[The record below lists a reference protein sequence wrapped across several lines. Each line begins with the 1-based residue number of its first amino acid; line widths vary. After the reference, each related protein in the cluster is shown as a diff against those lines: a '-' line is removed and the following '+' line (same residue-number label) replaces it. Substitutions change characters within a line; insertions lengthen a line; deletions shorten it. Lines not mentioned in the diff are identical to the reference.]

1 MGNVKKEKPEGYFYL
16 RSTGDGKGIIH
27 LQYFIDGKTVRKST
41 GKKIEEKYWDKKN
54 QQLKTTCSNPEMRQ
68 TLVRYKYEMDTQ
80 KKMVDDQ
87 IFKYD
92 GELTFEIVQQMLNG
106 DFISKDKKKKE
117 LNFIEYC
124 IQVQKT
130 KLIQGGGEKTYY
142 NKVKLIEKFHKF
154 FKTKYGREK
163 ITLRDITPGLIDEYI
178 NWRIESTPNN
188 KLVTTTKSL
197 VPIVQGVESL
207 YDDGMLD
214 GHIYSSIKKK
224 YLKEGRPDYTSKPV
238 KEKVKYLTPDQIR
251 QFLEVYKDERRK
263 TTIQY
268 MEMFLFSIYTGLR
281 ASDIITLEWD
291 NIDFE
296 SHRLCKIMIKTGQI
310 LDEYLNEDS
319 MKILEKWKNKED
331 RNSRFVFNL
340 LKEDFDMN
348 DKKKLWVTIDS
359 KNTSIRQSLNIVG
372 DKMGLPFKLGL
383 HCGRHTFTVLCLDNG
398 EDLYSVSKSLGH
410 TSIKSTEQTYSD
422 ILDSRKRKISQ
433 ERNFG
438 FSFPI

>member
-1 MGNVKKEKPEGYFYL
+1 
-16 RSTGDGKGIIH
+16 
-27 LQYFIDGKTVRKST
+27 
-41 GKKIEEKYWDKKN
+41 
-54 QQLKTTCSNPEMRQ
+54 
-68 TLVRYKYEMDTQ
+68 
-80 KKMVDDQ
+80 
-87 IFKYD
+87 
-92 GELTFEIVQQMLNG
+92 
-106 DFISKDKKKKE
+106 
-117 LNFIEYC
+117 
-124 IQVQKT
+124 
-130 KLIQGGGEKTYY
+130 
-142 NKVKLIEKFHKF
+142 
-154 FKTKYGREK
+154 
-163 ITLRDITPGLIDEYI
+163 
-178 NWRIESTPNN
+178 
-188 KLVTTTKSL
+188 
-197 VPIVQGVESL
+197 
-207 YDDGMLD
+207 
-214 GHIYSSIKKK
+214 
-224 YLKEGRPDYTSKPV
+224 
-238 KEKVKYLTPDQIR
+238 
-251 QFLEVYKDERRK
+251 
-263 TTIQY
+263 
-268 MEMFLFSIYTGLR
+268 
-281 ASDIITLEWD
+281 
-291 NIDFE
+291 
-296 SHRLCKIMIKTGQI
+296 MIKTGQI

>member
-1 MGNVKKEKPEGYFYL
+1 
-16 RSTGDGKGIIH
+16 
-27 LQYFIDGKTVRKST
+27 
-41 GKKIEEKYWDKKN
+41 
-54 QQLKTTCSNPEMRQ
+54 
-68 TLVRYKYEMDTQ
+68 MDTQ

-117 LNFIEYC
+117 LNFIEHC

-296 SHRLCKIMIKTGQI
+296 NHRLCKNMIKTGQI

>member
-1 MGNVKKEKPEGYFYL
+1 MGNVKKDKPEGYFYL

-296 SHRLCKIMIKTGQI
+296 SRRLCKIMIKTGQI

>member
-1 MGNVKKEKPEGYFYL
+1 MGNVKKDKPEGYFYL

-163 ITLRDITPGLIDEYI
+163 ITLRDIV
-178 NWRIESTPNN
+178 R
-188 KLVTTTKSL
+188 
-197 VPIVQGVESL
+197 
-207 YDDGMLD
+207 
-214 GHIYSSIKKK
+214 
-224 YLKEGRPDYTSKPV
+224 
-238 KEKVKYLTPDQIR
+238 
-251 QFLEVYKDERRK
+251 
-263 TTIQY
+263 
-268 MEMFLFSIYTGLR
+268 
-281 ASDIITLEWD
+281 
-291 NIDFE
+291 
-296 SHRLCKIMIKTGQI
+296 
-310 LDEYLNEDS
+310 
-319 MKILEKWKNKED
+319 
-331 RNSRFVFNL
+331 
-340 LKEDFDMN
+340 
-348 DKKKLWVTIDS
+348 
-359 KNTSIRQSLNIVG
+359 
-372 DKMGLPFKLGL
+372 
-383 HCGRHTFTVLCLDNG
+383 
-398 EDLYSVSKSLGH
+398 
-410 TSIKSTEQTYSD
+410 
-422 ILDSRKRKISQ
+422 
-433 ERNFG
+433 
-438 FSFPI
+438 